1 MSEAPPL
8 PISPPLSLTH
18 RLTTYLMWWLV
29 LAAIVTGLSVQTS
42 PNWSSFTLHRLG
54 LSVWSAH
61 VLILTA
67 VLTLSVPS
75 LVVAFQLALLA
86 AIVQGYL
93 YMLSA
98 ALWSGEAAG
107 HGWDDQVQFVLILG
121 LTAALSAVGCL
132 LVRMVWKMAL
142 SPEAAEGTGR
152 SGQLGLREL
161 LYIMAS
167 LSAFLAVVS
176 LFSLP
181 GVIPVEQVLSATVR
195 SAGQIGPV
203 TLGPFFLAACGRSQ
217 SRHWL
222 WLVPLTLLYVA
233 VYVWAEY
240 ASMTWRASGVFI
252 GLVGG
257 TAAAVAANA
266 VALHMLGLTWRR
278 GGAATSSAS
287 SPAL

>member
-8 PISPPLSLTH
+8 PISPPLSLTQ
-18 RLTTYLMWWLV
+18 RLTAYLVWWLF
-29 LAAIVTGLSVQTS
+29 LAAIVTPLSVHDSPGWGGYTLYRFGLSA
-42 PNWSSFTLHRLG
+42 
-54 LSVWSAH
+54 WSAH
-61 VLILTA
+61 LLILTA

-86 AIVQGYL
+86 ALLQGYL
-93 YMLSA
+93 YMVSA
-98 ALWSGEAAG
+98 ALWSGESRG
-107 HGWDDQVQFVLILG
+107 HGWDNQVQFALILG
-121 LTAALSAVGCL
+121 LTAALSAVVWL
-132 LVRMVWKMAL
+132 LVRVVGKMAL

-161 LYIMAS
+161 LYVMAS

-181 GVIPVEQVLSATVR
+181 GIIPVEQVLSATVW

-203 TLGPFFLAACGRSQ
+203 TLAPFWLAIYGRFQ
-217 SRHWL
+217 LRHWL

-233 VYVWAEY
+233 VFMWAEY

-257 TAAAVAANA
+257 MAAAVAANA
-266 VALHMLGLTWRR
+266 VALHMLGLTWRQ
-278 GGAATSSAS
+278 GGAATSAAS
-287 SPAL
+287 STT